1 MNKITNLKYQICIYC
16 KHKNQFCC
24 RHCDKREN
32 EYPLYFIKNPDIYVD
47 DSLDKTGTLNN
58 MLEEEEMENRNV
70 QHPSHYA
77 EGRKYEP
84 IEVIEDWQLNFCK
97 ANALKYIS
105 RAGRKDPQKEIED
118 LEKAIWYLKKEIDFI
133 KERKT
138 S

>member
-1 MNKITNLKYQICIYC
+1 MKFRVCLFCKNYNRTCCKSCTKGKGKYPSLFLENPNVSVWNALENKQILLG
-16 KHKNQFCC
+16 
-24 RHCDKREN
+24 D
-32 EYPLYFIKNPDIYVD
+32 V
-47 DSLDKTGTLNN
+47 
-58 MLEEEEMENRNV
+58 LEEKEMENRNV

-105 RAGRKDPQKEIED
+105 RAGRKDPQKETED

-133 KERKT
+133 KER
-138 S
+138 SGNA